1 MLATCICLNVR
12 LLDQLCCTIFKLFAV
27 YLYIWSNKY
36 VCLSVC
42 MCACVRVRVCA
53 CVRVC
58 VCAYVRVCVRVCVC
72 ACVRVCV
79 CACVRLCVCAFVRMW
94 CVRLCVCGVWCVVCG
109 VCASVRAVPVRVR
122 VRVRVHVCVSRLD
135 PSTSHEELESFM
147 MDAHK
152 LATKCTQLTT
162 KHDNYASFKVYFM
175 CDNLA
180 ELYNPEK

>member
-42 MCACVRVRVCA
+42 LCVCVCA

-58 VCAYVRVCVRVCVC
+58 VCACVRVCICACVRVCVRVCVC

-79 CACVRLCVCAFVRMW
+79 CACVRLYVCAYVVCAFVR
-94 CVRLCVCGVWCVVCG
+94 VWCVVCG

-147 MDAHK
+147 MDARLFMAINIISFNCNGFK
-152 LATKCTQLTT
+152 SCEPNIDSLLAKCDIL
-162 KHDNYASFKVYFM
+162 
-175 CDNLA
+175 
-180 ELYNPEK
+180 